1 MKENILKV
9 LKAARGWSSDM
20 PDNDMPPFSIL
31 QAMYNRISSKEL
43 LHSEIIAELLR
54 PDGKHGCGDIF
65 LREFMRA
72 IGIDPQLQD
81 FSQVEVV
88 SESPTDDGR
97 RIDILIVWGDKA
109 VIVENKLNNA
119 VDQPNQLK
127 DYLKDTQNKNKQ
139 VLKVVYIPLYAW
151 RKVHENLQADVAYLY
166 PQDLSDYWLWPCV
179 KKNTATHDVALPYI
193 HLLNY
198 MNQSNRNYMKAQ
210 ELYDI
215 LKQDPE
221 LMTTALSLADIINNK
236 DEGLKHVLRKRL
248 LDMIKARLED
258 KEILDSISKKTSE
271 LWLWYDNYKYWVSID
286 VCDKYYLY
294 LYFDDETGKPE
305 VEHINKEGCGHDG
318 SGYYYQ
324 LSENYGIGDEAETE
338 RLVTKVVELLEK
350 SKK

>member
-1 MKENILKV
+1 MKENILKL
-9 LKAARGWSSDM
+9 LKAARSWSSDM
-20 PDNDMPPFSIL
+20 QDNEMPPFSII

-65 LREFMRA
+65 LREFMRT
-72 IGIDPQLQD
+72 IGINPQQQD

-88 SESPTDDGR
+88 SESPTDEGR

-151 RKVHENLQADVAYLY
+151 RKTHENNLPADVEYLD
-166 PQDLSDYWLWPCV
+166 PQKLSDYWLWPCV
-179 KKNTATHDVALPYI
+179 KKSTAAHDVALPYI

-215 LKQDPE
+215 LKQDTE
-221 LMTTALSLADIINNK
+221 LMTTALSLAEMINNG
-236 DEGLKHVLRKRL
+236 GLKQFLRQQL
-248 LDMIKARLED
+248 LDMIKDRIED
-258 KEILDSISKKTSE
+258 KKFDYSIRTKTSE
-271 LWLWYDNYKYWVSID
+271 LWLWYANYKYWVSID

-294 LYFDDETGKPE
+294 LYFDDKTGKPE
-305 VEHINKEGCGHDG
+305 GENIKKESCRHDG

-324 LSENYGIGDEAETE
+324 LSENYRIGDDAETE

-350 SKK
+350 SRK